1 MLVRYIAK
9 NMNVDETILELNA
22 FFYVFELLIK
32 LFYSIKS

>member
-1 MLVRYIAK
+1 MEKAK

-22 FFYVFELLIK
+22 FFELLIK